1 MRLRLWCW
9 IGAAFLSACAG
20 YGPTADM
27 AGQNRDQVVALMG
40 PPETTRQIDGGTR
53 LEYPRGPYGLHTW
66 FVDLDASGRVVRS
79 EQVLTEARFTQI
91 NPGMS
96 ADEVRARLGRP
107 GEVQGLGRER
117 GMVWSYRFVN
127 PFCRWFQVEISLENV
142 VRSAGYGEPPECVRR
157 EPVFNR

>member
-1 MRLRLWCW
+1 MRLPLWCW
-9 IGAAFLSACAG
+9 IGAAMLSACSG
-20 YGPTADM
+20 YAPTADM
-27 AGQNRDQVVALMG
+27 AGLDRDQVVARMG

-53 LEYPRGPYGLHTW
+53 LEFPRGPYGRHTW
-66 FVDLDASGRVVRS
+66 FVDLDASGRVVRT

-117 GMVWSYRFVN
+117 GMVWSYRFEN
-127 PFCRWFQVEISLENV
+127 PFCRWFQVEIALDNV

-157 EPVFNR
+157 EPVFSR